1 MPGPFE
7 NPSSATATDVS
18 APGHGFSV
26 DSVKVDLDI
35 DFLGR
40 SVRGEALVNVQPL
53 SRDLDHI
60 RLNCRQ
66 ARILRVTVNDKD
78 AIWEHD
84 DPHSHIYLSSKS
96 TVHHHAALRRKVEEE
111 LDGYADD
118 DLVVHIP
125 RGVRIREQDP
135 FSGDGFGGFLNNSTA
150 LKSADDGGVVFAPL
164 KVVIRYEIKHFRD
177 GLHFVGVEDNDPRYP
192 HVYTR
197 NSQFPG
203 TASCLFPCIDDG
215 TTRCPWDISVKC
227 PRTVGDIFRKADQ
240 PTKNGVNGHLP
251 NGTLTNGAKSSSAE
265 TDVPMSDGDH
275 DCNSLS
281 EEDKTLEISV
291 ICSGDLTDDIVDPKD
306 PSRKTVTFKCE
317 SAVAA
322 QHVALAVGPFEH
334 VDLSDLR
341 ESDDD
346 EMMGQAAIRVHGFC
360 LPGRGDEVRN
370 TCMPLPKA
378 TDHFSKT
385 YISYPFTSYKLV
397 FVDDLPQEVA
407 HGASVTLCRNSLL
420 YPEDVLDP
428 ILPVTH
434 KLVHALAS
442 QWIGVN
448 VLPKG
453 PQDWWVIYAT
463 SHFMADDFMELL
475 CGRNEHRLRMKQ
487 MADRVVELDV
497 NRPSLQVL
505 GEYLALH
512 PSEIEFMEM
521 KAPLV
526 MFILNQKIKR
536 MAKLGMTKVIYKV
549 LLYAKTGK
557 LANGLIS
564 TEDFTG
570 IVDKYLESKP
580 IPDFWKQWVYGAGCP
595 HFYVTQ
601 RFNKKKSV
609 IELAIRQTQ
618 GDRSDLGETGR
629 DLDPGSFLKDIKER
643 NAGMTTKKANRLFT
657 GSMTFT
663 VHEADG
669 TPYDHIVPINDVTTR
684 FDATYNT
691 KYTRLKRNRRQKERA
706 AAAAGIDLNGDGD
719 IPDEIPLYCL
729 GDVLDSDQ
737 DIQEWGFEEW
747 SKEEEEIMSTEQ
759 FEWIRVDADFEW
771 IGKVTFSQPVWMWVA
786 QLQQDPDVVAQAEA
800 LQYLS
805 QQKPTKLLSTVFART
820 LMDRRYFHGIRTL
833 AAEALANCAKARAED
848 VDLNWIGLTHLE
860 KAFQDMFCLPGSA
873 MVRSNDFSD
882 RSQYLVQCA
891 IPRAIAKVR
900 EPNGQGLMRAKRWIL
915 DKLKFND
922 NSHNAFSDCHYIA
935 TLLACLAEQLTYQDT
950 NSISFDFDDDE
961 QDDHDFQKDALD
973 EIKRHCRLD
982 EWIPSY
988 HNIITVTAL
997 ECHRILT
1004 QTGIVKGGV
1013 LEFLHYTNPM
1023 ASDLVR
1029 LKALQCL
1036 VDANM
1041 LKQGGILR
1049 LIIFLL
1055 AYDPSPYF
1063 REQLHFIVGRG
1074 LGRIAIGVKDKDE
1087 SASTEV
1093 GGLVIE
1099 QETSTESRAA
1109 MIERTQTLEGAKKAL
1124 KVELAENKVLQEQL
1138 LLALK
1143 SPRVGLREWGQLLEI
1158 CSLIY
1163 EPKASL
1169 PVQITYPFYWS
1180 VQKIGNAKLRFFRN
1194 SHRRTKPL
1202 SKIREE
1208 QAPIIAQKLAEKR
1221 KRPSISDE
1229 PNKRHQVAP
1238 PHLHK
1243 SGSSTG
1249 LKLNFS
1255 NSHKPKSISVS
1266 SPAATSGPPV
1276 RPPAS
1281 SSSGFK
1287 SSTPVS
1293 ASRPSSFGMKP
1304 SSSHPSPIVKSSTP
1318 KPLQRPSSPFVKPTT
1333 PVIRGPTPSGSRA
1346 PTPTSVP
1353 VSEEKP
1359 KKKAP
1364 RLIVK
1369 LKVPRDRLVSIISR
1383 PPRPRSMPGPKPHI
1397 SNSHKVTKPK
1407 EHKMHKVLQDPS
1419 SRPPKIPKAHSETKE
1434 IKKEGSAR
1442 PMLSIPPPP
1451 APRPMNHAPGQ
1462 GGTPS
1467 TTPAMSPPAS
1477 SLPAGTPSGEAKAPG
1492 GFKLKLKLGKPKPS
1506 PSE

>member
-7 NPSSATATDVS
+7 NPSLATATDAS

-26 DSVKVDLDI
+26 DSVKIDLDI
-35 DFLGR
+35 DFLRR
-40 SVRGEALVNVQPL
+40 SVRGEALLNVQPL

-66 ARILRVTVNDKD
+66 ACILRVTVNDKD
-78 AIWEHD
+78 THWEHD

-96 TVHHHAALRRKVEEE
+96 TVFHHAALRRKVEED
-111 LDGYADD
+111 LDGVADD

-135 FSGDGFGGFLNNSTA
+135 FSGGGFGGFLNNTTA
-150 LKSADDGGVVFAPL
+150 LKSADEGGVVFAPL

-227 PRTVGDIFRKADQ
+227 PRTVGDIFRKAHE

-251 NGTLTNGAKSSSAE
+251 NGTLTNGLAKSASAD
-265 TDVPMSDGDH
+265 TDVHVSDGDL
-275 DCNSLS
+275 DCNGLT
-281 EEDKTLEISV
+281 EEDKALEISV

-306 PSRKTVTFKCE
+306 PSHKTVTFKCE

-397 FVDDLPQEVA
+397 FVDDLPQDFA

-448 VLPKG
+448 VLPKS
-453 PQDWWVIYAT
+453 PQDWWVIYAL
-463 SHFMADDFMELL
+463 SHFMTDDFMELL

-505 GEYLALH
+505 GDYLALH

-536 MAKLGMTKVIYKV
+536 MAKLGITKVIYKV

-557 LANGLIS
+557 LANCLIS

-629 DLDPGSFLKDIKER
+629 DLDPASFMKDIKER
-643 NAGMTTKKANRLFT
+643 NSGMSMKKANRLFT

-669 TPYDHIVPINDVTTR
+669 TPYDHIVPINDVTTK

-706 AAAAGIDLNGDGD
+706 AAAAGIDLNGDGE

-747 SKEEEEIMSTEQ
+747 SKDEEEIMSTEQ

-771 IGKVTFSQPVWMWVA
+771 IGKITFSQPVWMWVA

-800 LQYLS
+800 LHYLS

-833 AAEALANCAKARAED
+833 AAQALANCARARAED
-848 VDLNWIGLTHLE
+848 VELNWIGLTHLE

-891 IPRAIAKVR
+891 IPKAIAKVR
-900 EPNGQGLMRAKRWIL
+900 EPNGRGLMRAKRWIL

-922 NSHNAFSDCHYIA
+922 NSHNAFSDSHYVA
-935 TLLACLAEQLTYQDT
+935 TLLACLAEQLTYQET
-950 NSISFDFDDDE
+950 STISFDFDDDE
-961 QDDHDFQKDALD
+961 QDDLEFQKDALD

-1004 QTGIVKGGV
+1004 QSGIVKGGI

-1036 VDANM
+1036 VDSNM

-1055 AYDPSPYF
+1055 AYDRSPYF
-1063 REQLHFIVGRG
+1063 REQLHYIVGRG
-1074 LGRIAIGVKDKDE
+1074 LGRIAIGVKNE
-1087 SASTEV
+1087 EEPSSAEF

-1099 QETSTESRAA
+1099 QETSTEARAT

-1124 KVELAENKVLQEQL
+1124 KMELADNKVLQEQL

-1180 VQKIGNAKLRFFRN
+1180 VQHLGKAKMRFFRN

-1202 SKIREE
+1202 SKIEEE
-1208 QAPIIAQKLAEKR
+1208 QAPILAQKLAEKR
-1221 KRPSISDE
+1221 KRPSVSDE
-1229 PNKRHQVAP
+1229 PNKRHQVGPA
-1238 PHLHK
+1238 HLHK
-1243 SGSSTG
+1243 SNSSVS
-1249 LKLNFS
+1249 LKINLANS
-1255 NSHKPKSISVS
+1255 NKPKSTSVP
-1266 SPAATSGPPV
+1266 SPAATPSAPPF
-1276 RPPAS
+1276 RPAGS
-1281 SSSGFK
+1281 SNFK
-1287 SSTPVS
+1287 SSTPIPS
-1293 ASRPSSFGMKP
+1293 SRPSNVGVKSGSSHSSPIIKPPTPQPPQRPP
-1304 SSSHPSPIVKSSTP
+1304 SS
-1318 KPLQRPSSPFVKPTT
+1318 FAKPTA
-1333 PVIRGPTPSGSRA
+1333 PLIRGPTPSGSRA
-1346 PTPTSVP
+1346 PTPTSMP
-1353 VSEEKP
+1353 ASEERP
-1359 KKKAP
+1359 RKKAP
-1364 RLIVK
+1364 SKIVRLRVSPSKLAEIV
-1369 LKVPRDRLVSIISR
+1369 SR
-1383 PPRPRSMPGPKPHI
+1383 APRPKTMTGPKPHS
-1397 SNSHKVTKPK
+1397 SNLHKVPKSK
-1407 EHKMHKVLQDPS
+1407 EHKTHKIHQEPN
-1419 SRPPKIPKAHSETKE
+1419 SRPPKIPKGHGEVKE
-1434 IKKEGSAR
+1434 GRKEGSSR
-1442 PMLSIPPPP
+1442 PMSVSIPPSQV
-1451 APRPMNHAPGQ
+1451 PRPTNQASGQ
-1462 GGTPS
+1462 GGTPG
-1467 TTPAMSPPAS
+1467 TTPSAMSPPAS
-1477 SLPAGTPSGEAKAPG
+1477 SPPVGTPTGEKAG
-1492 GFKLKLKLGKPKPS
+1492 GFKLKLKLGKPKPN
-1506 PSE
+1506 E